1 VRHVLQH
8 VYSSKWPSSQTCH
21 FGPIALSLSPLTG
34 DSIKKEQLAIISL
47 CANIKITNDGSKEE
61 GVKLGAIG
69 DIHFVLEKENIDDDV
84 LIVAGDNLFGEP
96 FLDFIN
102 NSKKS
107 KNPMIGS
114 YDLKDKEKVKMM
126 SIINIDKD
134 SKIIHFEEKPQ
145 NPNSTLIGIA
155 LYFYPKNSL
164 KLIKKY
170 IKEGNN
176 PDQPG
181 RLVEWLYKKVPIIAW
196 NVPGVWFDVGTHES
210 LKQAEDFM
218 KNKKT

>member
-1 VRHVLQH
+1 MIKEH
-8 VYSSKWPSSQTCH
+8 KIEA
-21 FGPIALSLSPLTG
+21 GIALNPSTSPY
-34 DSIKKEQLAIISL
+34 
-47 CANIKITNDGSKEE
+47 
-61 GVKLGAIG
+61 
-69 DIHFVLEKENIDDDV
+69 
-84 LIVAGDNLFGEP
+84 IVEP
-96 FLDFIN
+96 FLDFIKN
-102 NSKKS
+102 TKKS